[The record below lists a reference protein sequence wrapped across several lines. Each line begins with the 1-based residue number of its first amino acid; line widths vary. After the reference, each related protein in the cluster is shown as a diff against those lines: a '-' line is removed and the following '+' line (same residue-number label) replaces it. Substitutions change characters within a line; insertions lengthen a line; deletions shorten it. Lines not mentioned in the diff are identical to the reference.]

1 MAYLQFSG
9 QNLFDGTQFLGP
21 EQVLI
26 TTEEGIIKAII
37 PKSDAGEQVQQFNGI
52 IAPGFINAHCHLEL
66 SHMKG
71 IIPEHTGLSDFIGAN
86 GKNCSALMI

>member
-21 EQVLI
+21 DQVLI

-37 PKSDAGEQVQQFNGI
+37 PKSDAGEHVQQFKGI

-71 IIPEHTGLSDFIGAN
+71 IIP
-86 GKNCSALMI
+86 